1 MNRLLITICGRA
13 GSKGFKNKNLKTFCG
28 HPLVYYSLSAAE
40 LFIKKHPELHIDIA
54 LNTDSPELAELVTAK
69 YPEVIFLPRG
79 EELGGDR
86 VPKMAVYQDSL
97 HRMEE
102 RTGQPYD
109 WYMDLDITSP
119 LRTEQDIENAFAKA
133 QEREDLQIIFSV
145 CEARRNPWFNMFKIV
160 GDHAEMVIE
169 SQFTGRQQAPE
180 VYDVNASIYVIRRA
194 FLVDNPDP
202 ILWHSK
208 FGVSVMM
215 DTGIIDIDSEHDYLL
230 MEAIAKHLY
239 AHYPEFNAVRE
250 NIRGE

>member
-1 MNRLLITICGRA
+1 MKRLLITICGRA
-13 GSKGFKNKNLKTFCG
+13 GSKGFKNKNLKNFCG
-28 HPLVYYSLSAAE
+28 KPLVYYSLSAAE
-40 LFIKKHPELHIDIA
+40 LFIKKHPELEVDVA
-54 LNTDSPELAELVTAK
+54 LNTDSEDLARLVAAE
-69 YPEVIFLPRG
+69 YPEVIYLPRG
-79 EELGGDR
+79 AELGGDR
-86 VPKMAVYQDSL
+86 VPKVEVHKDSFA
-97 HRMEE
+97 RMEAL
-102 RTGQPYD
+102 TSKQYD
-109 WYMDLDITSP
+109 AMIDLDITSP

-230 MEAIAKHLY
+230 MEAIAQHLY

-250 NIRGE
+250 NIRG

>member
-1 MNRLLITICGRA
+1 MQLAVCD
-13 GSKGFKNKNLKTFCG
+13 
-28 HPLVYYSLSAAE
+28 
-40 LFIKKHPELHIDIA
+40 LFIRARGVRER
-54 LNTDSPELAELVTAK
+54 VTGKRRLRRQA
-69 YPEVIFLPRG
+69 VLP
-79 EELGGDR
+79 
-86 VPKMAVYQDSL
+86 
-97 HRMEE
+97 
-102 RTGQPYD
+102 
-109 WYMDLDITSP
+109 
-119 LRTEQDIENAFAKA
+119 

-230 MEAIAKHLY
+230 MEAIAQHLY

-250 NIRGE
+250 NIRG

>member
-1 MNRLLITICGRA
+1 MPVWRPA
-13 GSKGFKNKNLKTFCG
+13 
-28 HPLVYYSLSAAE
+28 PA
-40 LFIKKHPELHIDIA
+40 
-54 LNTDSPELAELVTAK
+54 SPT
-69 YPEVIFLPRG
+69 
-79 EELGGDR
+79 
-86 VPKMAVYQDSL
+86 
-97 HRMEE
+97 
-102 RTGQPYD
+102 
-109 WYMDLDITSP
+109 TSP

-230 MEAIAKHLY
+230 MEAIAQHLY

-250 NIRGE
+250 NIRG

>member
-54 LNTDSPELAELVTAK
+54 LNTDSPELAELVAAK

-133 QEREDLQIIFSV
+133 QEREDLQIISAS
-145 CEARRNPWFNMFKIV
+145 ARP
-160 GDHAEMVIE
+160 A
-169 SQFTGRQQAPE
+169 A
-180 VYDVNASIYVIRRA
+180 
-194 FLVDNPDP
+194 
-202 ILWHSK
+202 
-208 FGVSVMM
+208 
-215 DTGIIDIDSEHDYLL
+215 
-230 MEAIAKHLY
+230 
-239 AHYPEFNAVRE
+239 
-250 NIRGE
+250 IRGSICSRSWATTPRWSSRASSRAVSRHPRYTTSMRRFTSSAARSLWTTPTRFCGTPSSASAL

>member
-13 GSKGFKNKNLKTFCG
+13 GSKGFKNKNLKKFCG
-28 HPLVYYSLSAAE
+28 KPLVYYSLSAAE
-40 LFIKKHPELHIDIA
+40 LFIQKHPELEVDIA
-54 LNTDSPELAELVTAK
+54 LNTDSEDLARLVAAE
-69 YPEVIFLPRG
+69 YPEVIYLPRG
-79 EELGGDR
+79 AELGGDR

-97 HRMEE
+97 RRMEA
-102 RTGQPYD
+102 RAGQPYD
-109 WYMDLDITSP
+109 WHMDLDITSP
-119 LRTEQDIENAFAKA
+119 LRTAADIENAFAVKQKRA
-133 QEREDLQIIFSV
+133 DLDLVFSV

-230 MEAIAKHLY
+230 MEAIAQHLY

-250 NIRGE
+250 NIRG